1 MVRSVYKF
9 NFDKHIPVDDIEDS
23 LMLAALAA
31 ESLHGRAA
39 MKIEASFCLNKR
51 HRTCVIDAET
61 PIGGDIARIFTAFV
75 TKGYGEAS
83 FDVERTEE
91 RMDVRCGRHEVGV
104 GR

>member
-9 NFDKHIPVDDIEDS
+9 NFDKRVPVNDIEDS

-51 HRTCVIDAET
+51 HRTCIIDAET
-61 PIGGDIARIFTAFV
+61 PIGGDIARILTAFI

-91 RMDVRCGRHEVGV
+91 RIDMRGGMHAVGAA
-104 GR
+104 R